1 MLGGCTY
8 QQCQAIQSPL
18 KSLPEGSYWSGN
30 GKIHRT
36 LEGTGNYTGT
46 WASDTEYDSKFTI
59 IGHSSDAIEISYEY
73 YGSWSSRATDKWVK
87 LSGGESN
94 HGTTGPVRFDYT
106 IDIGTMKI
114 MAVSDNT
121 YRGLVGVL
129 ALQLIDPQSLHQ
141 GGTVS
146 QDWSGSTVNWTV
158 GTSETIALN
167 NVQVDVWPLSH
178 SGNWYGSW
186 HVGNNYSTGMITI
199 TYLYDKN
206 YGIALRRTATGDF
219 NYTGND
225 QGWSETLSDN
235 FRVTDSNVFIRPSA
249 FSLLMKPNTLLL
261 VAAMIVAILL
271 VAFLTVRSR
280 RTHCVRLT

>member
-1 MLGGCTY
+1 L
-8 QQCQAIQSPL
+8 S
-18 KSLPEGSYWSGN
+18 EGSYWSGN

-36 LEGTGNYTGT
+36 LEGRGNYTGT
-46 WASDTEYDSKFTI
+46 WTSDTEYDSKFTI
-59 IGHSSDAIEISYEY
+59 AGHSSNAIKISYEY

-87 LSGGESN
+87 RNGGESN
-94 HGTTGPVRFDYT
+94 HGASGPVRFDYT
-106 IDIGTMKI
+106 IDTGTMKI

-129 ALQLIDPQSLHQ
+129 ALQLIDPQPLHQ

-146 QDWSGSTVNWTV
+146 QDWSGSTITWTV
-158 GTSETIALN
+158 GESETIDVN
-167 NVQVDVWPLSH
+167 DVHVDVWPLSH

-186 HVGNNYSTGMITI
+186 HAGNNYSTGMIRI

-225 QGWSETLSDN
+225 EGWSETLFDN
-235 FRVTDSNVFIRPSA
+235 FQVTDSNVFYRPSV
-249 FSLLMKPNTLLL
+249 FSVFMKPYMVVL
-261 VAAMIVAILL
+261 VAAMIVA
-271 VAFLTVRSR
+271 VVVTFLTVRR
-280 RTHCVRLT
+280 RRASCARLT